1 MKIFHKN
8 PLATTNHQSD
18 NNGIL
23 PKTNSQPAA
32 DLERSLTGSIT
43 IDPLSDL
50 SDDDDHDDEKQL
62 FQFVA
67 SNVTDKATG
76 QRLSAQEVVRG
87 TTRQETIQFYVHQN
101 IYNLQR
107 HVVTTKKMGFA
118 YIQVASTDLDMGN
131 FQPSINDMFSFDLPD
146 ETVPNSILAKGKYR
160 IHISYTAA
168 TSPSVEQ
175 QHARKILREETV
187 DFSII

>member
-23 PKTNSQPAA
+23 QKPKSQPA

-50 SDDDDHDDEKQL
+50 SEDDDHDNGKQL

-107 HVVTTKKMGFA
+107 HIVTTKKMGFA

-131 FQPSINDMFSFDLPD
+131 FQPSANDMVSFELPD
-146 ETVPNSILAKGKYR
+146 ETVPNSILVKGKYR

-168 TSPSVEQ
+168 TSPNVEQ